1 MSNMNED
8 VEELF
13 AFYAMGTLSTSEKA
27 QVEAYVASRP
37 EARDRLNEMIGAVSA
52 LPHMATPM
60 QPSAALKESLM
71 DRIRAD
77 ARSRSAA
84 ASRSRAD
91 SRPRFGFGSGLAY
104 AVAVFSL
111 LVAFGVGMWG
121 LSVRNE
127 VARLRGEV
135 AVLQQQVQMQR
146 TVLAQLSSP
155 HAELFA
161 ISGTEHDP
169 QAKGQLIADPSTGS
183 AVLVVSGLKSL
194 AAGMT
199 YEFWLIKD
207 DKAAPAGLFKVG
219 EQGQAVLQV
228 SQSFTSDAYN
238 TIGVSIEPDGGSQ
251 SPTGDIVMLA
261 KLNQ

>member
-1 MSNMNED
+1 MSNVNEN

-13 AFYAMGTLSTSEKA
+13 AFYAMGTLTTSEKA

-37 EARDRLNEMIGAVSA
+37 EAMGRLNEMIDAVSA
-52 LPHMATPM
+52 LPHMAAPM
-60 QPSAALKESLM
+60 QPSNAVKERLM
-71 DRIRAD
+71 GRVRAD
-77 ARSRSAA
+77 AGNRSAA
-84 ASRSRAD
+84 ASRTRVA

-104 AVAVFSL
+104 AIAVLSL

-121 LSVRNE
+121 LSIRNE
-127 VARLRGEV
+127 VVRLRGQV

-146 TVLAQLSSP
+146 TVLAELSSP
-155 HAELFA
+155 HAQLFA

-183 AVLVVSGLKSL
+183 SVLVVSGLKSL
-194 AAGMT
+194 EAGMT

-219 EQGQAVLQV
+219 EQGQGVLQV
-228 SQSFTSDAYN
+228 TQSFTSEAYN
-238 TIGVSIEPDGGSQ
+238 AIGVSIEPAGGSQ
-251 SPTGDIVMLA
+251 QPTGDIVMLA